1 MWEEALKIFGI
12 GFPGVILA
20 LGIMAV
26 IVYVVGFVVNSLQKK
41 KS

>member
-12 GFPGVILA
+12 GFPGVIFT

-26 IVYVVGFVVNSLQKK
+26 IVYLVGLVINALQKK